1 MSSPWWGGTLARCGG
16 NLVGRTPWPARALGP
31 SVRARRGVSP
41 GKTSSPES
49 PAGEP
54 GTRRVFSDSLR
65 LCVSALF
72 VMLCVAAA
80 GCSRPTSI
88 VVGSKNF
95 TEQVVLGEI
104 LAQQIERRLGVP
116 VVRKFELGG
125 TLLAHQALVSGS
137 IDLYPEYTGTAL
149 TAVLKDAPRSD
160 PQAVFNAVRDAYH
173 QRWKLAW
180 MAPFGFN
187 NTFAMIV
194 RREENL
200 ATLSAAARA
209 HPWRLG
215 MGYEFRNR
223 PDGLQGLL
231 RAYPLRLAGDPATM
245 DLGLLYAALDN
256 GKVDMIA
263 ANSTDGL
270 IAARKV
276 TVLEDDRH
284 YFPPYQC
291 AAVVR
296 EDTLAR
302 YPALRGALE
311 ELSGKISDTVMR
323 RLNYQLDG
331 PHRPPAQVAAEF
343 LRSLR

>member
-1 MSSPWWGGTLARCGG
+1 M
-16 NLVGRTPWPARALGP
+16 
-31 SVRARRGVSP
+31 
-41 GKTSSPES
+41 
-49 PAGEP
+49 
-54 GTRRVFSDSLR
+54 
-65 LCVSALF
+65 
-72 VMLCVAAA
+72 
-80 GCSRPTSI
+80 
-88 VVGSKNF
+88 
-95 TEQVVLGEI
+95 LGEI
-104 LAQQIERRLGVP
+104 LAQQIERRMGVP

-125 TLLAHQALVSGS
+125 TLLAHEALVSGS

-149 TAVLKDAPRSD
+149 TAVLKRPPRSD

-194 RREENL
+194 RRDENL
-200 ATLSAAARA
+200 TTLSAAARA
-209 HPWRLG
+209 HAWRLG
-215 MGYEFRNR
+215 MGYEFRSR
-223 PDGLQGLL
+223 ADGLPGLL

-256 GKVDMIA
+256 RKVDMIA

-270 IAARKV
+270 ISARNV

-302 YPALRGALE
+302 YPALRGALA
-311 ELSGKISDTVMR
+311 ELSGKISDPVMR

-331 PHRPPAQVAAEF
+331 THRPPAQVAAEF